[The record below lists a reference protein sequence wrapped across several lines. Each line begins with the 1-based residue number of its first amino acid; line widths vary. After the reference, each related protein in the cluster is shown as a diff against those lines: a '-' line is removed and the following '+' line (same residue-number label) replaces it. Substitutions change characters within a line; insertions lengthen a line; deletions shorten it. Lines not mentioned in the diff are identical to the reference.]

1 METLANIYSP
11 NTSLDA
17 RLGVQSYA
25 EEIWFLLHHSED
37 TARRTLTVTSY
48 MDDSGTDD
56 NSNIAFIGGTLMNR
70 SGFLS
75 FEGYW
80 NRILHDYRLDSI
92 HMTDFVRPYGRHIGM
107 GQEMKLSLFSD
118 VTKQINDHKIY
129 SVAIGVAQADYRSL
143 LSQHVHRRLIGP
155 YGLAFLSAGVLN
167 GCAAEWSEYRGTIA
181 YLVDRGHFEDQ
192 ILGAHGLLVDIEK
205 KLDKKDE
212 PAVHTGAI
220 AFDTDDN
227 NVAIQAADVIAW
239 ASRRNEEPGGLSG
252 EFDPLRGIFE
262 DQYTPDGRPT
272 RWWGAN
278 GWSAS
283 LPM

>member
-1 METLANIYSP
+1 
-11 NTSLDA
+11 
-17 RLGVQSYA
+17 
-25 EEIWFLLHHSED
+25 
-37 TARRTLTVTSY
+37 
-48 MDDSGTDD
+48 
-56 NSNIAFIGGTLMNR
+56 MNR

-272 RWWGAN
+272 RPHFGMVVGREWVERFAADVNRWIDNN
-278 GWSAS
+278 GEMPSCISELASAPRKTKGP
-283 LPM
+283 LPSTYIKS